1 MIVGLHHA
9 QVTVPPG
16 AEEAARAFYCGTLG
30 LREIPKPARLAV
42 RGGFWLELG
51 AVQVHV
57 GTEDGVARERTRAHL
72 AFEVDDLA
80 AMRTLAEDAGLSV
93 LEGEPIPGLARFETR
108 DPFGNRMEFVQ
119 RLEAAP

>member
-9 QVTVPPG
+9 QVTIPLG
-16 AEEAARAFYCGTLG
+16 AEDAARAFYCGTLG

-42 RGGFWLELG
+42 RGGFWLEIG
-51 AVQVHV
+51 PAQVHV

-80 AMRTLAEDAGLSV
+80 AMRTLVAGAGLPV

-119 RLEAAP
+119 RLEGTS

>member
-9 QVTVPPG
+9 QVTVPLG
-16 AEEAARAFYCGTLG
+16 AEDAARAFYCGTLG
-30 LREIPKPARLAV
+30 LREIPKPPRLAV

-51 AVQVHV
+51 GVQVHV

-80 AMRTLAEDAGLSV
+80 AMRTLVTGAGLPV

-119 RLEAAP
+119 RLEGTS

>member
-9 QVTVPPG
+9 QVTVPRG
-16 AEEAARAFYCGTLG
+16 AEDAARAFYCGTLG

-80 AMRTLAEDAGLSV
+80 AMRTLVTSAGLPV

-119 RLEAAP
+119 RLEGTP

>member
-9 QVTVPPG
+9 QVTIPLG
-16 AEEAARAFYCGTLG
+16 AEDAARAFYCGTLG

-42 RGGFWLELG
+42 RGGFWLEIG

-57 GTEDGVARERTRAHL
+57 GTEDGIARERTRAHL

-80 AMRTLAEDAGLSV
+80 AMRTLVAGAGLSV

-119 RLEAAP
+119 RLKGTS